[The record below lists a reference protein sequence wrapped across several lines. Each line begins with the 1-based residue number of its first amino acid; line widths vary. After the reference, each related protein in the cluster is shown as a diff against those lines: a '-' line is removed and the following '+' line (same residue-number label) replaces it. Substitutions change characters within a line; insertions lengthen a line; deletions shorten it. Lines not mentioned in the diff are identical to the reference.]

1 MAQAVAV
8 ATYDGK
14 RTRAGLRHDK
24 HSRSIYPNGD
34 VYWGEYRE
42 TYRTGKGFYLF
53 KGGTSFAGTL
63 AEGSF
68 DVGTLRYT
76 PTQLLWI
83 RARGAE
89 ESFMTYTKRESSR
102 AFWEPARVFTGPVQC
117 SITMEEP

>member
-1 MAQAVAV
+1 MHGHWDWGWGMAQAVAV

-42 TYRTGKGFYLF
+42 TYRTGEGFYLF
-53 KGGTSFAGTL
+53 KGGTTFVGTL

-76 PTQLLWI
+76 PTQPL
-83 RARGAE
+83 
-89 ESFMTYTKRESSR
+89 
-102 AFWEPARVFTGPVQC
+102 
-117 SITMEEP
+117 